1 MFATHIDTLV
11 NEAIHAHMFPG
22 AVVHAQRAGQT
33 LHYAAYGNTMY
44 GDPGSHPVTCEMMY
58 DIASLTKP
66 FTATAALIL
75 MDAGLLRLDDPLQ
88 RFLPAMRAHGVTLR
102 HLFTHSAGLEIRLS
116 SLREAG
122 AAGIRDAIQHLEPL
136 HPPGTYL
143 SYANINTLLLGEVVA
158 AVFGAGLD
166 AAIHELILAPLE
178 MRDTTFCPAPHLRE
192 RIAPTEWDEHWRG
205 GLVHGVVHDESAY
218 ALGGVAGHAGLFST
232 AADMARFA
240 SLWLQGGAWGGRQI
254 LREATVALAF
264 RDYTSHMRTPT
275 GQPLASGLGWA
286 RDRSAFMGSAPA
298 GTIGH
303 TGFTGTVIVII
314 PQVQAALV
322 LLTNRTYPYR
332 TPPPYRHHPLVA
344 QMVAATTR
352 ATP

>member
-11 NEAIHAHMFPG
+11 TEAIHAHMFPG
-22 AVVHAQRAGQT
+22 AVVHAQRGGET
-33 LHYAAYGNTMY
+33 LHTAAYGSTMY
-44 GDPGSHPVTCEMMY
+44 ADPGSQPVFRDMIY

-88 RFLPAMRAHGVTLR
+88 RFLPHMRAHGVTLR

-116 SLREAG
+116 SLRAAG
-122 AAGIRDAIQHLEPL
+122 AAGIRDAIQQLEPL

-158 AVFGAGLD
+158 EVFGARLD
-166 AAIHELILAPLE
+166 AAIHNLILAPLG

-192 RIAPTEWDEHWRG
+192 RIAPTEWDTSWRG
-205 GLVHGVVHDESAY
+205 GVVHGVVHDESSY

-232 AADMARFA
+232 ATDMARFA
-240 SLWLQGGAWGGRQI
+240 TLWLQGGACGERQI
-254 LREATVALAF
+254 LHEATVALAC

-275 GQPLASGLGWA
+275 GLPLASGLGWA
-286 RDRSAFMGSAPA
+286 RDRHTFMGQVPV

-303 TGFTGTVIVII
+303 TGFTGTVIVIC
-314 PQVQAALV
+314 PQAQAALV
-322 LLTNRTYPYR
+322 LLTNCTYPYR
-332 TPPPYRHHPLVA
+332 TPPPYRHHPIVARMVEMLV
-344 QMVAATTR
+344 TLT
-352 ATP
+352 